1 LNKSFFYKSLIM
13 SKYITFLFAIAFL
26 FASAVSAQIKTPAPS
41 PTASFTQEIGLI
53 EITAEY
59 SRPGV
64 KGRAIF
70 GDLVPFDKVW
80 RTGANGATKISFS
93 GDVKIQGQELPAGS
107 YAVLS
112 KPGATSWDVHFYTYE
127 GGSWGSYV
135 EKEPAL
141 IVSGDVTALPMSVHN
156 FMIMVDNLTANS
168 GSLEFIWDKTLVA
181 LEVTT
186 ETDAAVMASIEKT
199 LAGPTAADYYAAGS
213 YLYSS
218 GQDLNTALDYVQKA
232 THSDSPRFWQLRME
246 SEILGKLG
254 KVDEAIK
261 VANKSKAL
269 AMEAGN
275 DDYVRINEKNIKMW
289 SSK

>member
-1 LNKSFFYKSLIM
+1 M
-13 SKYITFLFAIAFL
+13 SKYITFLFAIGFL
-26 FASAVSAQIKTPAPS
+26 FASSLNGQIRTPAPS

-53 EITAEY
+53 EVSAEY

-70 GDLVPFDKVW
+70 GDLVPYGKVW

-93 GDVKIQGQELPAGS
+93 GDVKIEGEELPAGS
-107 YAVLS
+107 YAILS
-112 KPGATSWDVHFYTYE
+112 IPGASSWDVHFYTYE
-127 GGSWGSYV
+127 GRSWGSYV

-141 IVSGDVTALPMSVHN
+141 VVSGDVTALPVSVHN
-156 FMIMVDNLTANS
+156 FMITLDNITDNS

-181 LEVTT
+181 LDVSMDV
-186 ETDAAVMASIEKT
+186 DAAVMASIEKT
-199 LAGPTAADYYAAGS
+199 LAGPTSGDYYAAGS

-218 GQDLNTALDYVQKA
+218 GKDLNTALEYVQKA
-232 THSDSPRFWQLRME
+232 THGDNPRFWQLRME

-254 KVDEAIK
+254 RKNDAIK

-275 DDYVRINEKNIKMW
+275 DDYVRINEKNIEMW

>member
-1 LNKSFFYKSLIM
+1 M
-13 SKYITFLFAIAFL
+13 SKYITFLFALAFL
-26 FASAVSAQIKTPAPS
+26 FASALSAQIRTPAPS
-41 PTASFTQEIGLI
+41 PSASFTQEIGLI
-53 EITAEY
+53 EVTAEY

-64 KGRAIF
+64 KGRTIF
-70 GDLVPFDKVW
+70 GDLVPFNEVW

-93 GDVKIQGQELPAGS
+93 GDVKIEGEELPAGS
-107 YAVLS
+107 YAVLT
-112 KPGATSWDVHFYTYE
+112 KPGARSWDVHFYTYE
-127 GGSWGSYV
+127 GRSWGSYV

-141 IVSGDVTALPMSVHN
+141 IVKGDVTTLPISVHN
-156 FMIMVDNLTANS
+156 FMITVDNLTDSA
-168 GSLEFIWDKTLVA
+168 GSLEFIWDKTLVSIDIDT
-181 LEVTT
+181 EV
-186 ETDAAVMASIEKT
+186 DAAVMASIKET
-199 LAGPTAADYYAAGS
+199 LAGPTAGDYYAAGA

-218 GQDLNTALDYVQKA
+218 GKDLNTALEYVQKA

-254 KVDEAIK
+254 RVQDAIK

-275 DDYVRINEKNIKMW
+275 TDFVRINEKNIEMW

>member
-1 LNKSFFYKSLIM
+1 M

-26 FASAVSAQIKTPAPS
+26 FASAISAQIRTPAPS
-41 PTASFTQEIGLI
+41 PSSSFTQEIGLI
-53 EITAEY
+53 EVSAEY

-70 GDLVPFDKVW
+70 GDLVPYDKVW
-80 RTGANGATKISFS
+80 RTGANAATKISFS
-93 GDVKIQGQELPAGS
+93 GDVKIEGEELPAGS
-107 YAVLS
+107 YAVLT
-112 KPGATSWDVHFYTYE
+112 KPGASSWDVHFYTYE
-127 GGSWGSYV
+127 GRSWGSYV

-141 IVSGDVTALPMSVHN
+141 VVSADVTNLPVSVQN
-156 FMIMVDNLTANS
+156 FMIMVDNLTDSS

-181 LEVTT
+181 IDVTT
-186 ETDAAVMASIEKT
+186 EVDAAVMASIKET
-199 LAGPTAADYYAAGS
+199 LAGPSAGDYYAAGS
-213 YLYSS
+213 YLFNS
-218 GQDLNTALDYVQKA
+218 GKDLSTALEYVQKA
-232 THSDSPRFWQLRME
+232 THGDSPRYWQLRME
-246 SEILGKLG
+246 SEILGKMG

-275 DDYVRINEKNIKMW
+275 DDYVKLNEKNIEMW